1 VEDSVNGEGHSTAG
15 ADDEGDAVVSVVV
28 PTRNRSQLACVRARW
43 ALAQPEVREVVF
55 VVDGA
60 TDDTAARLQEIAD
73 SDARLV
79 VIANERSVGPPA
91 AKNMGV
97 RAATSPW
104 LLVID
109 DDDVPSDNLVGA
121 LLRVAREA
129 GAGVV
134 GVPWFNARSEQTIE
148 EIVARAPRVPGGPRL
163 DEPGLFPDQDWADCL
178 WIHANALFH
187 RSVFDSIA
195 YDEFYFGSCYREEND
210 LFVSAARAG
219 HRVVVAASGYTYM
232 RSRTSGGIDHRS
244 KLRYEY
250 SVIRNSLH
258 FLRKHGKW
266 LRNQGF
272 IRGSAHEQLALMA
285 KRGRAN
291 ARGVRRRLARIA
303 SA

>member
-1 VEDSVNGEGHSTAG
+1 MNGERHPIADGDDADEAG
-15 ADDEGDAVVSVVV
+15 VSVVV
-28 PTRNRSQLACVRARW
+28 PTRNRSQLALVRARW

-60 TDDTAARLQEIAD
+60 TDDTVTRLQEIAD
-73 SDARLV
+73 RDARLV

-91 AKNMGV
+91 AKNIGV

-109 DDDVPSDNLVGA
+109 DDDVPSDNLIGA

-134 GVPWFNARSEQTIE
+134 GVPWFMPRPEQTIE
-148 EIVARAPRVPGGPRL
+148 EVVARAARVPGGPRL
-163 DEPGLFPDQDWADCL
+163 DAPWLFPDQDWADCL

-232 RSRTSGGIDHRS
+232 RSRTPGGIDHRS

-258 FLRKHGKW
+258 FLRKHGTW
-266 LRNQGF
+266 LRQQGF
-272 IRGSAHEQLALMA
+272 IRGSAREQLALMA
-285 KRGRAN
+285 SRGAEN
-291 ARGVRRRLARIA
+291 ARIVRRRLARIA